1 VAMLRVRHRE
11 RLPRGWSFPL
21 GAEVLTEALA
31 GVPHGV
37 PEPLWFA
44 HSEPMWLKD
53 RRKRESD
60 DLPLQILEVEF
71 TTWALGVE
79 PPPERPLWTIRV
91 GSVPSHLRQWSR
103 SCLIEE
109 ALPRVRRWLLQPFP
123 DTALEATPQCR
134 VLLQAEQKRL
144 LWEERSSRFADARV
158 EELRAAKFSVNGRGD
173 R

>member
-1 VAMLRVRHRE
+1 MAILRVRHRA

-37 PEPLWFA
+37 PEPLWFI

-60 DLPLQILEVEF
+60 DLPLKVLEVEF
-71 TTWALGVE
+71 TTWALGLE
-79 PPPERPLWTIRV
+79 LPPERPLWTIRV
-91 GSVPSHLRQWSR
+91 GSVPSRLRQWTR
-103 SCLIEE
+103 ACLIRE
-109 ALPRVRRWLLQPFP
+109 ALPRVRRWLLQPFA

-144 LWEERSSRFADARV
+144 LWEERSSRFVDAQV
-158 EELRAAKFSVNGRGD
+158 EELPCGEV
-173 R
+173 